1 MDAAAG
7 SLMEQLVTELN
18 VLLKLLD
25 QETLSPATAEKKA
38 AVIHLLRRLP
48 SSVNGTD
55 GIYMNTAFHGNG
67 TRFVESLFEDFDCD
81 FKDFGNTEKPE
92 EQKRDSIVPS
102 KSSLEDSPP
111 PLPTTPPPEEY
122 YEVADPIGPDCVP
135 QSITPPSSSSLVNS
149 VEDGYYEDAEEGYP
163 PTQIN
168 CLHKGSE
175 DDSDALSSSYESY
188 DEDEDEAKVRQ
199 LSHRWTSGGK
209 TAGPVKPCH
218 VCAVLLRKR
227 RFGQWTK
234 QLTLIRED
242 RLLCYKSSKDV
253 TPCIDLP
260 LNLCNVIY
268 VPKDG
273 RRKKHELRF
282 SLPGSEALVLAVQ
295 SKEQAEGW
303 LTVIR
308 EVSSQGNINY
318 GMDGSISPMIL
329 RKMELDQVTVIEGLL
344 HHYPEKLSADKQT
357 TDPRGSSPRPAKDG
371 REHAQPPSTLCKA
384 KRGALSELTGT
395 MSVAGRKFTRIIN
408 FPRKKAPLP
417 RAAPP
422 DEKNPRCGLLSV
434 LTECGWE
441 KRWCSLWA
449 GSLQVRSGCVDSGPP
464 VTVDLCGCEVSSG
477 LDPKH
482 PFAFRILRGGSEVIT
497 LEACSCEDMGR
508 WLGLLLAETGCG
520 ADLDAL
526 RYEYVDLEAV
536 SSVRDAARR
545 SFLWATST
553 SSISVG
559 SEMYDEVS
567 YEEVQLEEQGRKPVA
582 HGKLL
587 STDSSR
593 HSNNSLQDTRNHGWN
608 TNHCGK
614 YGKTRAEEDARRY
627 RCEEEALEKEKE
639 NIRNTLL
646 SLRKEKRG
654 VREELKSPAGRP
666 QKLLEERLAQLEE
679 CCREKEGQRV
689 DVELKLTEVKEN
701 LKKSLAGG
709 MLGAS
714 VESRTTSKASTP
726 QVERKKSESPN
737 SNADLPVSNGSEIRK
752 SALPVYA
759 SARGNVLQKA
769 KEWEM
774 KKGS

>member
-1 MDAAAG
+1 
-7 SLMEQLVTELN
+7 MEHLVTELN

-48 SSVNGTD
+48 PSVNGAD
-55 GIYMNTAFHGNG
+55 GIYMNTAFQGNG

-81 FKDFGNTEKPE
+81 FKDFSNTEKPE
-92 EQKRDSIVPS
+92 EQKRDSTVPS

-111 PLPTTPPPEEY
+111 PLPTTAPPEEY
-122 YEVADPIGPDCVP
+122 YEVADPIGPDCAP
-135 QSITPPSSSSLVNS
+135 QTITPRSSSSLVNS
-149 VEDGYYEDAEEGYP
+149 VEDGYYEDAEENYP

-168 CLHKGSE
+168 CLHKGSD

-199 LSHRWTSGGK
+199 LSHRWTSGEK
-209 TAGPVKPCH
+209 AAGPVKPYR

-242 RLLCYKSSKDV
+242 RLLGYKSSKDV

-260 LNLCNVIY
+260 LTLCNVIY

-282 SLPGSEALVLAVQ
+282 SLPGGEALVLAVQ

-329 RKMELDQVTVIEGLL
+329 RKMELDQ
-344 HHYPEKLSADKQT
+344 KLSADKHT
-357 TDPRGSSPRPAKDG
+357 PDSRGSSPHPTKDS
-371 REHAQPPSTLCKA
+371 RENAQPSSTLYKA
-384 KRGALSELTGT
+384 KRGALSGLTGT
-395 MSVAGRKFTRIIN
+395 MSRAAGRKITRIIN

-417 RAAPP
+417 QAPLL
-422 DEKNPRCGLLSV
+422 DEKNPRRGLLSV
-434 LTECGWE
+434 LTERGWE
-441 KRWCSLWA
+441 ERRCSLWA
-449 GSLQVRSGCVDSGPP
+449 GSLQVRSGCGDPGPP
-464 VTVDLCGCEVSSG
+464 VTVDLCGCEVAPG

-508 WLGLLLAETGCG
+508 WLGLLMAETGCG

-553 SSISVG
+553 SSTSVG

-567 YEEVQLEEQGRKPVA
+567 YEGVQLEEQGRKPVG

-587 STDSSR
+587 SADSSR
-593 HSNNSLQDTRNHGWN
+593 HSNNSLQDTRSHGSN

-646 SLRKEKRG
+646 SLRKEKRE
-654 VREELKSPAGRP
+654 VREELKSPTGRP
-666 QKLLEERLAQLEE
+666 QKLLEARLAQLEE

-689 DVELKLTEVKEN
+689 DLELKLTEVKEN

-714 VESRTTSKASTP
+714 VESRTTGKASTP

-737 SNADLPVSNGSEIRK
+737 SNADLPVSMGSEIRK
-752 SALPVYA
+752 SAFPVYA
-759 SARGNVLQKA
+759 STRGNVLQKA

-774 KKGS
+774 KKGT

>member
-1 MDAAAG
+1 VFLVSSDRW
-7 SLMEQLVTELN
+7 LLTVMEHLVTELN

-48 SSVNGTD
+48 PSVNGAD
-55 GIYMNTAFHGNG
+55 GIYMNTAFQGNG
-67 TRFVESLFEDFDCD
+67 TRFVESLFEDFGKELAEPQIAQC
-81 FKDFGNTEKPE
+81 T
-92 EQKRDSIVPS
+92 VPRS
-102 KSSLEDSPP
+102 DKGCHDLPCVCSLILQSLEDSPP
-111 PLPTTPPPEEY
+111 PLPTTAPPEEY
-122 YEVADPIGPDCVP
+122 YEVADPIGPDCAP
-135 QSITPPSSSSLVNS
+135 QTITPRRVCAPVCA
-149 VEDGYYEDAEEGYP
+149 D
-163 PTQIN
+163 
-168 CLHKGSE
+168 

-199 LSHRWTSGGK
+199 LSHRWTSGEK
-209 TAGPVKPCH
+209 AAGPVKPYR

-242 RLLCYKSSKDV
+242 RLLGYKSSKDV

-260 LNLCNVIY
+260 LTLCNVIY

-282 SLPGSEALVLAVQ
+282 SLPGGEALVLAVQ

-329 RKMELDQVTVIEGLL
+329 RKMELDQMWLL
-344 HHYPEKLSADKQT
+344 SLISHRWDL
-357 TDPRGSSPRPAKDG
+357 
-371 REHAQPPSTLCKA
+371 PPSPPPPTGKA
-384 KRGALSELTGT
+384 KRGALSGLTGT
-395 MSVAGRKFTRIIN
+395 MSRAAGRKITRIIN

-417 RAAPP
+417 QAPLL
-422 DEKNPRCGLLSV
+422 DEKNPRRGLLSV
-434 LTECGWE
+434 LTERGWE
-441 KRWCSLWA
+441 ERRCSLWA
-449 GSLQVRSGCVDSGPP
+449 GSLQVRSGCGDPGPP
-464 VTVDLCGCEVSSG
+464 VTVDLCGCEVAPG

-508 WLGLLLAETGCG
+508 WLGLLMAETGCG

-553 SSISVG
+553 SSTSVG

-567 YEEVQLEEQGRKPVA
+567 YEGVQVRISYSQPQSPPVLPA
-582 HGKLL
+582 GGVVASHTVLPPVP
-587 STDSSR
+587 SD
-593 HSNNSLQDTRNHGWN
+593 

-646 SLRKEKRG
+646 SLRKEKRE

-666 QKLLEERLAQLEE
+666 QKLLEARLAQLEE

-689 DVELKLTEVKEN
+689 DLELKLTEVKEN

-714 VESRTTSKASTP
+714 VESRTTGK
-726 QVERKKSESPN
+726 VERKKSESPN
-737 SNADLPVSNGSEIRK
+737 SNADLPVSMGSEIRK
-752 SALPVYA
+752 SAFPVYA
-759 SARGNVLQKA
+759 STRGNVLQKA
-769 KEWEM
+769 KVYAEGFGTWIVLHQN
-774 KKGS
+774 GSVFNLLRVQTHCNYK